1 MTRVAVALLS
11 LALLAAPVSAEAQ
24 QSGKVYCLGIL
35 SPAAA
40 PDPSL
45 AATPNLVP
53 AALRELGV
61 RRRWEPRH
69 RAAVR

>member
-1 MTRVAVALLS
+1 MTRVAVTIFC
-11 LALLAAPVSAEAQ
+11 LALLATPLAVEAQ

-45 AATPNLVP
+45 AAAPNLVP
-53 AALRELGV
+53 VALRELGV